1 MIYYISDTHFR
12 DQAIFDK
19 CKRPF
24 KSLSEME
31 ETIIRKW
38 NSKVKKDDIVYVL
51 GDISKDDDNSSIEI
65 FRNLNGTKHFIVG
78 NHDQLILKD
87 IQNSNLLGFAI
98 ILNLSL

>member
-51 GDISKDDDNSSIEI
+51 RDISKDDD
-65 FRNLNGTKHFIVG
+65 K
-78 NHDQLILKD
+78 
-87 IQNSNLLGFAI
+87 
-98 ILNLSL
+98 